1 MSPASPAQP
10 SQPSLR
16 TQFIVQKLNAGGIFF
31 LQLCAAEQ
39 KGNKLKGSGKL
50 FEWKFN
56 NFLQLL
62 AATSL
67 LPVEA
72 RLPRRGNM
80 LRYTLWVERPQC
92 TILHYALVT
101 ALWVLSPLRVTHRQ
115 RGHWRRHCSF
125 LQPQRTCLIVPGILL
140 VPELVLVLAM
150 MTGRPSCQLTLS
162 ASHLGSAINP
172 PPDINLFQL
181 FTGWQNKHGIPV
193 MEVV

>member
-1 MSPASPAQP
+1 MTGAAPLPAPARDNYLAVVWRDERRPEEMCPQPSQPSPASPAQP

-92 TILHYALVT
+92 SSALVHYALVT

-115 RGHWRRHCSF
+115 RGHCTAPREQEPWRRHCSF
-125 LQPQRTCLIVPGILL
+125 LSLCP
-140 VPELVLVLAM
+140 
-150 MTGRPSCQLTLS
+150 
-162 ASHLGSAINP
+162 
-172 PPDINLFQL
+172 
-181 FTGWQNKHGIPV
+181 
-193 MEVV
+193 